1 MPALPRFA
9 AHPSFSNRP
18 WTKGFPLYK
27 SRKSGF
33 TLIELLV
40 VIAIIAILAAILF
53 PVFAQAREK
62 ARQTA
67 CLSNEK
73 QLGTALQM
81 YQQDYDGAL
90 MKNTYDKNTP
100 RGGLWSLVLQ
110 PYINANVFLCPSD
123 DAPIKLTALDTSGTP
138 VETVSSYVP
147 SYNAIPEYNYVPP
160 AESQFTSPASMIVL
174 AERRATLANGA
185 AIAPYKGVTTFI
197 PQACPGWT
205 LGKEYR
211 LATMADAQ
219 TALAGTSDKPEIV
232 RIKWDRHGGGANYIF
247 ADGHAKWFRLEQT
260 LSPTNFMWGD
270 KWYPTLE
277 PYGNCPG

>member
-1 MPALPRFA
+1 MNPVSPRRRL
-9 AHPSFSNRP
+9 S
-18 WTKGFPLYK
+18 GFT
-27 SRKSGF
+27 SRKAF

-73 QLGTALQM
+73 QIGSALMM

-90 MKNTYDKNTP
+90 MKDTYDKNTP

-110 PYINANVFLCPSD
+110 PYIKSANVFLCPSD
-123 DAPIKLTALDTSGTP
+123 DAPVKLVALDTSGTP

-160 AESQFTSPASMIVL
+160 TESSFTSPASMIVL
-174 AERRATLANGA
+174 AERRATLANGT

-205 LGKEYR
+205 LGNEYR

-219 TALAGTSDKPEIV
+219 ATLAGTSDKPEIV
-232 RIKWDRHGGGANYIF
+232 RIKWDRHSGGSNYIF

-260 LSPTNFMWGD
+260 LNPQNFLWGD
-270 KWYPTLE
+270 KWYPALE
-277 PYGNCPG
+277 AYGSCPG